1 MLDYPKLKY
10 NLQSKAVNQVFDR
23 VYLVLINYLKIFF
36 IYMKISRPASR
47 QPLPKN
53 ANLVFKGIIFDVY
66 QWKQKQFDGSSAT
79 FEKLVRP
86 DTVMVLPVTPE
97 KKIVLALQ
105 EQPGKKPVISAFGG
119 RVDSGEDILAAAKRE
134 LMEESGFTAK
144 ELVLFDAQQPISKM
158 EWAIYTFIAKDCKKI
173 ADQNL
178 EVGEK
183 IAPLSVSFDEFV
195 DLVLTEKFGDTEI
208 LVKFLRAKLAPV
220 LMEKYR
226 KMFLE

>member
-1 MLDYPKLKY
+1 
-10 NLQSKAVNQVFDR
+10 
-23 VYLVLINYLKIFF
+23 
-36 IYMKISRPASR
+36 MKIIKPPSK
-47 QPLPKN
+47 QPLPKD
-53 ANLVFKGIIFDVY
+53 ARRVFKGVIFDVY
-66 QWKQKQFDGSSAT
+66 QWQQIQFDGSLAT

-119 RVDSGEDILAAAKRE
+119 RVDPGEDILAAAKRE
-134 LMEESGFTAK
+134 LLEESGFTAK

-158 EWAIYTFIAKDCKKI
+158 EWAIYTFIAKDIKKV
-173 ADQNL
+173 ANQDL
-178 EVGEK
+178 ESGEK
-183 IAPLSVSFDEFV
+183 IDPMYVTFNEFV
-195 DLVLTEKFGDTEI
+195 DLVITEKFGDTEI
-208 LVKFLRAKLAPV
+208 LIKFLRAKLDPE